1 MIPFNPAVFVYLYI
15 AEMLLWITPL
25 FILMTLLIVVRIFYV
40 ARKEQSAF
48 WQYFFKR
55 KLFAIFSIIIV
66 IITVLLSVISWEVLT
81 MKRELQRLNE
91 PDSAYEQRM
100 RNQKMR
106 QNFVLEHDHQYG
118 EFIFP
123 KGTLINR
130 YDPSDDG
137 EEDYPL
143 ILSGLRSAEF
153 PEPIEFAG
161 ILTTRIEARGLV
173 ELAEDQNVGPIH
185 YYSSKYG
192 EYGGWVEDR
201 TTPTMFCPKG
211 SIALFEKPSGPDIN
225 LDDEFWWRDKD
236 GLEAHFKPSEW
247 QFRSCDNRFEID
259 ILPAFGTPE
268 AIALEE
274 AEDVRRA
281 AEDRVPQT
289 IVKDGVVMDAEP
301 VEFTISFYL
310 EAMNHYHFSAKK
322 SGLAEDYEKAY
333 QLFLQ
338 AAENGEEEAYYYL
351 GIMNLYG
358 EGVPKNMEEALV
370 WLNKAADSGDTAAA
384 SVIGSVYLKYETFQ
398 DYAQALDIFKKV
410 AEKGDPAAEF
420 YLGMMYAEGLGVEQN
435 YETALI
441 WLKKAAHLQHGFGMT
456 GQHHLSVLA
465 AMNVGQIYAEGLIGE
480 KDPKAAELWFEKACY
495 LDAKEACQL
504 LEEIKQSL

>member
-48 WQYFFKR
+48 WQCFFKR

-66 IITVLLSVISWEVLT
+66 IITALLSVISWEVLT
-81 MKRELQRLNE
+81 MKRELQKLNE

-118 EFIFP
+118 EFVFP

-211 SIALFEKPSGPDIN
+211 SIALFEKPSGPSIN

-259 ILPAFGTPE
+259 ILPAFGTSE

-338 AAENGEEEAYYYL
+338 AADNGEQDAYYYL

-358 EGVPKNMEEALV
+358 EGTPQNREDALI
-370 WLNKAADSGDTAAA
+370 WFHKAVDAGNSSALGM
-384 SVIGSVYLKYETFQ
+384 IGTVYLKDKTVKNF
-398 DYAQALDIFKKV
+398 DQALEIFNQA
-410 AEKGDPAAEF
+410 AEKGDLTAEF
-420 YLGMMYAEGLGVEQN
+420 YLGVMYAEGLGVETN
-435 YETALI
+435 YQTALE
-441 WLKKAAHLQHGFGMT
+441 WFKKAGHLQHGFGMT
-456 GQHHLSVLA
+456 GQHSLSIQAVI
-465 AMNVGQIYAEGLIGE
+465 NVGQIYAEGLLGE
-480 KDPKAAELWFEKACY
+480 KDPKAAEPWFEKACY
-495 LDAKEACQL
+495 LDSDIACNL
-504 LEEIKQSL
+504 WKMVKN

>member
-91 PDSAYEQRM
+91 PDSAYEQRT

-106 QNFVLEHDHQYG
+106 QNFVLAHDHQYG

-225 LDDEFWWRDKD
+225 LDDEFLWR
-236 GLEAHFKPSEW
+236 
-247 QFRSCDNRFEID
+247 
-259 ILPAFGTPE
+259 
-268 AIALEE
+268 
-274 AEDVRRA
+274 
-281 AEDRVPQT
+281 
-289 IVKDGVVMDAEP
+289 
-301 VEFTISFYL
+301 
-310 EAMNHYHFSAKK
+310 
-322 SGLAEDYEKAY
+322 
-333 QLFLQ
+333 
-338 AAENGEEEAYYYL
+338 
-351 GIMNLYG
+351 
-358 EGVPKNMEEALV
+358 
-370 WLNKAADSGDTAAA
+370 
-384 SVIGSVYLKYETFQ
+384 
-398 DYAQALDIFKKV
+398 
-410 AEKGDPAAEF
+410 
-420 YLGMMYAEGLGVEQN
+420 
-435 YETALI
+435 
-441 WLKKAAHLQHGFGMT
+441 
-456 GQHHLSVLA
+456 
-465 AMNVGQIYAEGLIGE
+465 
-480 KDPKAAELWFEKACY
+480 
-495 LDAKEACQL
+495 
-504 LEEIKQSL
+504 